1 MDDYTLGFFIGLGA
15 VLAVAVTVKLLR
27 RKRPMSVAE
36 KAEYLSNRRAR
47 MLPVLAIIFLSQQAA
62 FFSTVGSP
70 APHSA
75 YTVKISAWLVLSI
88 VILAALAT
96 KGFWLEPKEVR
107 DLIDDENTRANRA
120 EAMRWGFLF
129 SMAAAIAV
137 YALTLFDVS
146 ISARDA
152 VHIVMTVGIP
162 AALIRWGMLERR
174 AHRSGELGD
183 A

>member
-1 MDDYTLGFFIGLGA
+1 MDFAIGLVVGLAA
-15 VLAVAVTVKLLR
+15 VLAVVVVVKWR
-27 RKRPMSVAE
+27 RRDRPMSVSE
-36 KAEYLSNRRAR
+36 KAEYQSSRRER
-47 MLPVLAIIFLSQQAA
+47 MLPALAVIFLTQQAA
-62 FFSTVGSP
+62 FLSTLNSP
-70 APHSA
+70 APHAA

-107 DLIDDENTRANRA
+107 DLIDDENTRANRND
-120 EAMRWGFLF
+120 AMRWGFLF
-129 SMAAAIAV
+129 SMAGAIAV

-146 ISARDA
+146 LTARDA

-162 AALIRWGMLERR
+162 AALIRWGVLERR
-174 AHRSGELGD
+174 AHRD

>member
-1 MDDYTLGFFIGLGA
+1 
-15 VLAVAVTVKLLR
+15 
-27 RKRPMSVAE
+27 MSVSE
-36 KAEYLSNRRAR
+36 KAEYLSSRRAR
-47 MLPVLAIIFLSQQAA
+47 MLPALAVIFLTQQAA
-62 FFSTVGSP
+62 FLSTLNSP
-70 APHSA
+70 APHAA

-107 DLIDDENTRANRA
+107 DLIDDENTRANRND
-120 EAMRWGFLF
+120 AMRWGFLF
-129 SMAAAIAV
+129 SMAGAIAV

-146 ISARDA
+146 LTARDA

-162 AALIRWGMLERR
+162 AALIRWGVLERR
-174 AHRSGELGD
+174 AHRD

>member
-1 MDDYTLGFFIGLGA
+1 MDDYLLGFLVGLGA
-15 VLAVAVTVKLLR
+15 VLVVAAIVKLVI
-27 RKRPMSVAE
+27 RKKPMNLTE
-36 KAEYLSNRRAR
+36 KAEYLSKRRAR
-47 MLPVLAIIFLSQQAA
+47 MLPVLAVIFLSQQAA
-62 FFSTVGSP
+62 FLSTVNSP

-75 YTVKISAWLVLSI
+75 YSVKISAWLVLSI

-107 DLIDDENTRANRA
+107 DLIDDENTRANRN

-129 SMAAAIAV
+129 SMGGAIAV
-137 YALTLFDVS
+137 YALTLFDVT
-146 ISARDA
+146 ITARDA

-174 AHRSGELGD
+174 AHRD

>member
-1 MDDYTLGFFIGLGA
+1 MDDYLLGFLVGLGA
-15 VLAVAVTVKLLR
+15 VLVVAAIVKLVI
-27 RKRPMSVAE
+27 RKKPMNLTE
-36 KAEYLSNRRAR
+36 KAEYLSKRRAR
-47 MLPVLAIIFLSQQAA
+47 MLPVLAVIFLSQQAA
-62 FFSTVGSP
+62 FLSTVNSP

-75 YTVKISAWLVLSI
+75 YSFKISAWLVLSI

-107 DLIDDENTRANRA
+107 DLIDDENTRANRN

-129 SMAAAIAV
+129 SMGGAIAV
-137 YALTLFDVS
+137 YALTLFDVT
-146 ISARDA
+146 ITARDA

-174 AHRSGELGD
+174 AHRD